1 MGSDRSCDVDYNA
14 TAGAPQLAA
23 LRMQARRFTAKIPSS
38 PPKASPNSPNSEQIM
53 NHENKNIKEAGMLVL
68 RVWREAASF
77 FLSIELGL
85 MVLVAFATV
94 GGVWLAA
101 MGDARSLLAFGFA
114 IAYVAG
120 RAVLHVKRVLAWPF
134 I

>member
-1 MGSDRSCDVDYNA
+1 
-14 TAGAPQLAA
+14 
-23 LRMQARRFTAKIPSS
+23 
-38 PPKASPNSPNSEQIM
+38 M
-53 NHENKNIKEAGMLVL
+53 NHENKNIKEAGKLVL

-77 FLSIELGL
+77 FLSIELWL

-120 RAVLHVKRVLAWPF
+120 RSVLHVKCVLAWPF
-134 I
+134 IR